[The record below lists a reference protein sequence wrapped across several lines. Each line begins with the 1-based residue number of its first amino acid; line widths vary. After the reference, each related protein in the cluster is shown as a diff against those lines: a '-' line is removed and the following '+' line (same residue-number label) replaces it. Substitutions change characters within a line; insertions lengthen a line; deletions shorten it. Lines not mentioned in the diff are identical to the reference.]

1 MKRIALIGS
10 IALAGC
16 SATNTEQDFL
26 CSAQIGSPC
35 TSIAQA
41 DGQGSGTVTRV
52 TEAAEDT
59 ALKSLSQDLLALDK
73 GDSLYAGMPDGGHPY
88 ETSRYREPEIVGRL
102 WIAPYLDDN
111 ALLHESRY
119 VHFVLQDA
127 RWVQR

>member
-16 SATNTEQDFL
+16 AATNTEEEFL

-41 DGQGSGTVTRV
+41 DGQGNASVTPV
-52 TEAAEDT
+52 TETVEDI
-59 ALKSLSQDLLALDK
+59 ALKSLSQDPLGIGKTAD
-73 GDSLYAGMPDGGHPY
+73 LYVGMPDGGHPY
-88 ETSRYREPEIVGRL
+88 DTNRYRQPEIVGRL
-102 WIAPYLDDN
+102 WIAPYLDQG

-127 RWVQR
+127 QWVQR

>member
-1 MKRIALIGS
+1 MKRLILIGS
-10 IALAGC
+10 LALAGC
-16 SATNTEQDFL
+16 STTNTEQDFL

-41 DGQGSGTVTRV
+41 DGQGSASVTPV
-52 TEAAEDT
+52 TETTEDT

-73 GDSLYAGMPDGGHPY
+73 GDSLYAGMPDGGYPY
-88 ETSRYREPEIVGRL
+88 ETSRYRQPELVGRL

-119 VHFVLQDA
+119 VHFVLQEA
-127 RWVQR
+127 MWVQR

>member
-1 MKRIALIGS
+1 M
-10 IALAGC
+10 GC

-41 DGQGSGTVTRV
+41 DGQGSASVTPV
-52 TEAAEDT
+52 TETVEDI
-59 ALKSLSQDLLALDK
+59 ALKSLSQDPLGIGKTAGLL
-73 GDSLYAGMPDGGHPY
+73 AGMPDGGHPY
-88 ETSRYREPEIVGRL
+88 DTNRYRQPEIVGRL

-127 RWVQR
+127 QWVQR

>member
-1 MKRIALIGS
+1 MKRMILIAGL
-10 IALAGC
+10 AVAGC
-16 SATNTEQDFL
+16 AATNTEQEFL

-41 DGQGSGTVTRV
+41 DGQGNGTVTPV
-52 TEAAEDT
+52 SETAEDT
-59 ALKSLSQDLLALDK
+59 VLKSLSQDPLGIGKMESA
-73 GDSLYAGMPDGGHPY
+73 YAGMPDGGHPY
-88 ETSRYREPEIVGRL
+88 ETSRYRQPEIVGRL

-127 RWVQR
+127 QWVQR